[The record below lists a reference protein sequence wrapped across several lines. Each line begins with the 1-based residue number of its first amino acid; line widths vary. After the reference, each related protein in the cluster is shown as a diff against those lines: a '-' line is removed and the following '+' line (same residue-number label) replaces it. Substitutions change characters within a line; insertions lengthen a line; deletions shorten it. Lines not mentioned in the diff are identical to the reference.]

1 MASRIGDVRR
11 LLAATLLAGS
21 ACSGGGDDPQL
32 SDLANQGRRVYQ
44 NVCITCHNGDPT
56 LDGALG
62 PAIAGSSR
70 ELLEAKVL
78 RGEYPPGYTP
88 KRAGSVVMPRF
99 EFLSDQI
106 HALAAY
112 LAREAA

>member
-1 MASRIGDVRR
+1 MASRTADVKR
-11 LLAATLLAGS
+11 LLAATLLFTS

-78 RGEYPPGYTP
+78 RGEYPPGYAP
-88 KRAGSVVMPRF
+88 KRAGSITMPRF
-99 EFLSDQI
+99 DFLADQI
-106 HALAAY
+106 DALAAY
-112 LAREAA
+112 LEPRSS

>member
-1 MASRIGDVRR
+1 MASRTGDVRR
-11 LLAATLLAGS
+11 LLATTLLASS

-44 NVCITCHNGDPT
+44 NICITCHNGDPT
-56 LDGALG
+56 LDGSLG

-78 RGEYPPGYTP
+78 RSEYPPGYTP
-88 KRAGSVVMPRF
+88 KRAGSMVMPRF
-99 EFLSDQI
+99 EFLADQI
-106 HALAAY
+106 DALAAY
-112 LAREAA
+112 LEPDAS